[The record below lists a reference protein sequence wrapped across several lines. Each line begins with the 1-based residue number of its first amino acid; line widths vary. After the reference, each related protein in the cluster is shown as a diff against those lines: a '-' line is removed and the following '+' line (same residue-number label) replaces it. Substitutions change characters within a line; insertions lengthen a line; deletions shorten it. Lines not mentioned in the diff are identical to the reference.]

1 VIAAIRAAFQALLA
15 IMGIPRWVP
24 VVGLAGAIGMG
35 GAYFYGK
42 HVAAQAC
49 QEASLRTEIATLNR
63 DFAAWKAA
71 DEIEAML
78 DKDLQADRQ
87 QLEQEVK
94 NYEIAL
100 KSRPEPNCTLT
111 DADVGAV
118 GRVPGKRKH

>member
-1 VIAAIRAAFQALLA
+1 MLLGWA
-15 IMGIPRWVP
+15 VRLLGIIGIPPWLAVLIAI
-24 VVGLAGAIGMG
+24 GGSLGGAFLAGH
-35 GAYFYGK
+35 
-42 HVAAQAC
+42 HVAANAC
-49 QEASLRTEIATLNR
+49 EAASLRAEIATLNR

-78 DKDLQADRQ
+78 DKDLEADRQ
-87 QLEQEVK
+87 QLETQVK

-100 KSRPEPNCTLT
+100 KTRPEPNCALT